1 MTDRAI
7 NPDALVAVVNNLAD
21 ELDAVLALGADPAAV
36 GRVNDLTDR
45 LNDLLHALAYA
56 SASFGIVR
64 DLQRRLGQRAVA
76 LVEVHSLPMDAIH
89 PDVWYGNRAV
99 LREFG
104 PRFAPPADEP
114 TDEDIPF

>member
-1 MTDRAI
+1 MNDRAI
-7 NPDALVAVVNNLAD
+7 NTDALVAAVSSFAD
-21 ELDAVLALGADPAAV
+21 DLSASLVLGDDLAAV
-36 GRVNDLTDR
+36 ARVNDLTDR
-45 LNDLLHALAYA
+45 LNELLHALAYA

-64 DLQRRLGQRAVA
+64 DLRRRLGQRAVA